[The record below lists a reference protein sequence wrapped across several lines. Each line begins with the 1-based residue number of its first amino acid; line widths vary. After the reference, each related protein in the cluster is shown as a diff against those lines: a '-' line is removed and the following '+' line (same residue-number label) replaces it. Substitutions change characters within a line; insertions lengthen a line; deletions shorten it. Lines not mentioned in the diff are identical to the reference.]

1 MTARSGDQE
10 GFGISLAE
18 AAALE
23 LPVVSTLHNGI
34 PEQVINGETGFLV
47 REHDYEAMAERL
59 VHLLGTPDKAEKMGM
74 AGSENIEEARTLRTC
89 AMSGNAPP
97 R

>member
-1 MTARSGDQE
+1 
-10 GFGISLAE
+10 
-18 AAALE
+18 LE

-74 AGSENIEEARTLRTC
+74 AGSENIESLCNAQRRTNKIAAILRDV
-89 AMSGNAPP
+89 
-97 R
+97 